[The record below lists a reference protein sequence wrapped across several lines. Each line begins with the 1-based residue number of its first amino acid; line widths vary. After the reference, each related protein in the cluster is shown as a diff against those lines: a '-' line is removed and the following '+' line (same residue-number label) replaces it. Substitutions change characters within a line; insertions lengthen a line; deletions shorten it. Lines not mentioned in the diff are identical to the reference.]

1 MRMTG
6 AFFNNSFVNNP
17 ETSYTSRMTLSEIQ
31 RVLTELQTSPTRSL
45 GQNFLHDQNLAQR
58 IVSLLNI
65 QLGDHIVEIGP
76 GLGAL
81 TEVLAGVATRLTLI
95 EKDDRLINHLR
106 SKFESGTTQVF
117 HTDAL
122 EFDLRKLWG
131 HGPVKVIGNLP
142 YYVSTPLIAKFASA
156 LSPASM
162 LVLTLQLELA
172 ERLGAKSDTSEYGA
186 MTVCVGRRW
195 DVTLERKLPASVFFP
210 RPKVDSAVIT
220 LRRRLKDE
228 LSPLDE
234 THFENLV
241 RRGFSERRKQLRKML
256 PELKSRW
263 EELTTALSVPPTV
276 RAEELSL
283 QHWESLTAL
292 ASNAAA
298 QRPTEMFDVVDEQD
312 QVLRAETR
320 ESVHV
325 TNLIHRAVHMLLF
338 NMNGELFLQKR
349 SLWKDRNPGLWDSSA
364 AGHVDSGEDYVTA
377 ALRELQEELGIEPPP
392 LSKIGRL
399 TPSESNGWEF
409 IEVYKGQHEGPFHPA
424 PMELETGAFF
434 PMEQI
439 KEWSRRYPSDF
450 SPVFLECL
458 RCLQNAPASV
468 TH

>member
-1 MRMTG
+1 MRTRS

-17 ETSYTSRMTLSEIQ
+17 ENRYTSCMTLSEIQ

-45 GQNFLHDQNLAQR
+45 GQNFLHDQNLAQK
-58 IVSLLNI
+58 IVSLLDI
-65 QLGDHIVEIGP
+65 QPGDHIVEIGP

-106 SKFESGTTQVF
+106 SKFESGTTEVF

-131 HGPVKVIGNLP
+131 QGPVKVIGNLP

-156 LSPASM
+156 HSPASV

-172 ERLGAKSDTSEYGA
+172 ERLGAKSGTREYGA

-195 DVTLERKLPASVFFP
+195 DVTLERKLPASVFYP

-220 LRRRLKDE
+220 LKRRLKDAHR
-228 LSPLDE
+228 PLDE

-256 PELKSRW
+256 PELKFRW
-263 EELTTALSVPPTV
+263 EELTTAISVPATV

-283 QHWESLTAL
+283 EQWEFLTTL
-292 ASNAAA
+292 ASNATA

-312 QVLRAETR
+312 HVIRAETR
-320 ESVHV
+320 ETVHV
-325 TNLIHRAVHMLLF
+325 NNLLHRAVHMLLL
-338 NMNGELFLQKR
+338 NNKGELFLQKR

-364 AGHVDSGEDYVTA
+364 AGHVDSGEEYLTA
-377 ALRELQEELGIEPPP
+377 ARRELEEELGISAPP
-392 LSKIGRL
+392 LTNIGRL
-399 TPSESNGWEF
+399 TPKESNGWEF
-409 IEVYKGQHEGPFHPA
+409 IEVYLGHHEGPFHPA
-424 PMELETGAFF
+424 AMELETGAFF
-434 PMEQI
+434 PIEQI
-439 KEWSRRYPSDF
+439 KEWTQKSPTDF
-450 SPVFLECL
+450 SPVFLECF
-458 RCLQNAPASV
+458 RCLQNSAVSV
-468 TH
+468 TQ